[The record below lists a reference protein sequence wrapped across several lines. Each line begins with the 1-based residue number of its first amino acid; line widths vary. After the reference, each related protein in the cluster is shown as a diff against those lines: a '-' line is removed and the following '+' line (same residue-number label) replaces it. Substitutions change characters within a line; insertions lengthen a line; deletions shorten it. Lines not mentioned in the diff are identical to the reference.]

1 MSGLMVVLLLVSLD
15 WVTGVMGN
23 ALLARVPAVESLQS
37 SMCQS
42 ILHQQ
47 ADVIVLGSS
56 RARHHYSTRM
66 IAASLGMT
74 CYNAGIDGHD
84 MLYAYV
90 VFRSMVERHCPR
102 VVILDVC
109 NNQVNGRWK
118 QNSLSDYKCL
128 YGMNRWATQMVDE
141 QEDLLLTVKMQSNMY
156 RLNGVW
162 AWLASSFFRRH
173 DANNGYVPLEGIVGH
188 PKDVV
193 FEGFSADEQE
203 VNCVKEMADI
213 CRAKGIVF
221 YMAITPSYEIDE
233 GLSRW
238 FNGFLE
244 NHDVK
249 GCDYTLDGRF
259 RHHRELFKDQGHLN
273 RQGAEKYTSVIVSQI
288 APLLQ

>member
-66 IAASLGMT
+66 IADSLGMT

-193 FEGFSADEQE
+193 FEGFSADEHIWQ
-203 VNCVKEMADI
+203 
-213 CRAKGIVF
+213 
-221 YMAITPSYEIDE
+221 S
-233 GLSRW
+233 
-238 FNGFLE
+238 
-244 NHDVK
+244 
-249 GCDYTLDGRF
+249 
-259 RHHRELFKDQGHLN
+259 HRPM
-273 RQGAEKYTSVIVSQI
+273 R
-288 APLLQ
+288 